1 MPTHTDTETARRY
14 TWKVAAGLA
23 AAVGAA
29 VARNAAGRGWRVA
42 TGREPPRNPASSD
55 TTWRDA
61 LVWAAVLGLAA
72 GLARTLSRRGA
83 AEAWRY
89 VDGSYPADLRPAR

>member
-1 MPTHTDTETARRY
+1 LPTHTDAATAHDHA
-14 TWKVAAGLA
+14 WKVAAGLA

-29 VARNAAGRGWRVA
+29 VARNLAGRGWRAA

-61 LVWAAVLGLAA
+61 LVWAGVLGLAA
-72 GLARTLSRRGA
+72 GLARTLARRGA

-89 VDGSYPADLRPAR
+89 VDGSYPAELRRAR